1 MSNSLAIAAVTA
13 TLRNLLA
20 QAAYPLPGEPSPDPL
35 SDLTVT
41 TKSPDKARVSEQ
53 YNQLNLFLY
62 QTLPN
67 AAFRNRDMPGR
78 GRSGEDSPQPLPLN
92 LYYLLTAYGGT
103 GDDILAHRLLGRA
116 LSLLHDKPVLSPSDI
131 EAALP
136 GTDLHRQVERVRLT
150 PISLNWE
157 ELSKLWSTLQ
167 TPYRLSVTYE
177 ASVVLVDAQRATRA
191 GPPVLSLGGLERGA
205 WPEPRLTPAFP
216 TLTSLGLPNGQPG
229 VRLEAPSAPA
239 DILTIMGRQLSA
251 PRLSARITSPL
262 LTAPLLL
269 EPLLKRTDAAFQ
281 VRLTGPA
288 EQWHAGTF
296 TLSAVVGQ
304 DEQPD
309 VITQG
314 LPFALVPRILSIQA
328 GRAGDSV
335 TVTCTP
341 PVWPQQR
348 ATLLLG
354 EEELAPLPHPAT
366 TDTLMF
372 PLVTPKPGT
381 HWVRLRVDGVDSL
394 LVDYTATP
402 PAFDASQ
409 KVTLP

>member
-20 QAAYPLPGEPSPDPL
+20 QAAYPLSGEPSPDPL
-35 SDLTVT
+35 SDVTVT
-41 TKSPDKARVSEQ
+41 TKSPDKARISEQ

-78 GRSGEDSPQPLPLN
+78 GRSGEESPQPLALN

-103 GDDILAHRLLGRA
+103 SDDILAHRLLGRA

-136 GTDLHRQVERVRLT
+136 GTDLHRQVENVRLT
-150 PISLNWE
+150 PVSLSWE

-167 TPYRLSVTYE
+167 TPYRVSVTYE
-177 ASVVLVDAQRATRA
+177 ASVVLIDAQRPTRA
-191 GPPVLSLGGLERGA
+191 APPVLSLGGLERGA
-205 WPEPRLTPAFP
+205 WPEPRLSPAFP
-216 TLTSLGLPNGQPG
+216 TLTSLVLPHGQPG
-229 VRLEAPSAPA
+229 MRLAAPSAPG
-239 DILTIMGRQLSA
+239 DILLINGQHLSA

-262 LTAPLLL
+262 LPTPITL
-269 EPLLKRTDAAFQ
+269 EPLPGRTDTAFR
-281 VRLTGPA
+281 VELSAPA

-304 DEQPD
+304 DSRAD
-309 VITQG
+309 AITQG
-314 LPFALVPRILSIQA
+314 IPFALVPRILSLQVA
-328 GRAGDSV
+328 ASGDSL

-341 PVWPQQR
+341 PIWPQQR

-354 EEELAPLPHPAT
+354 EEELSSQPHPAL
-366 TDTLMF
+366 TDTLTF
-372 PLVTPKPGT
+372 PLATPRPGT

-394 LVDYTATP
+394 LVDYAVTP
-402 PAFDASQ
+402 PVFDASQ
-409 KVTLP
+409 QVTLP